1 MSIWTRTISACSTG
15 RCIMNRN
22 QNEESHRAEIVDQFS
37 RQAIPFAQV
46 PGHLDATQ
54 ILVELSGV
62 TSDDQVLDVACGPGI
77 VSCEF
82 ARHARQVTGV
92 DLTPAMIEQAQKRQ
106 RELNLDNV
114 GWAVGD
120 AVPLPYPD
128 NSFSLVLT
136 RYSFHHLLD
145 PQQALSEMIRVCK
158 PGGRIMVAD
167 VAIDAAKGEAYDRL
181 EILRDPSHIHALTTE
196 EFAALF
202 RNSGLVDC
210 CQTSYGVD
218 IELEAQMRASF
229 PREGDEIRVRQMIIG
244 DIGVD
249 SLGINARRQ
258 EGSVVYTVPIAVYIG
273 RKIDGDATP
282 A

>member
-1 MSIWTRTISACSTG
+1 MSIRTAPPAPAAQG
-15 RCIMNRN
+15 EGNMNRN
-22 QNEESHRAEIVDQFS
+22 PIEESHRAEIVDQFS

-46 PGHLDATQ
+46 PGHLDAMQ

-62 TSDDQVLDVACGPGI
+62 ASDDLVLDVACGPGI

-106 RELNLDNV
+106 HELNLDNV
-114 GWAVGD
+114 GWSVGD

-145 PQQALSEMIRVCK
+145 PQKALGEMIRVCN
-158 PGGRIMVAD
+158 PGGRVMVAD
-167 VAIDAAKGEAYDRL
+167 VAIDSANSAAYDRL
-181 EILRDPSHIHALTTE
+181 EILRDPSHLHALTTE

-202 RNSGLVDC
+202 RNSGLGDC
-210 CQTSYGVD
+210 RQTSYGVD
-218 IELEAQMRASF
+218 IELEAQMKASF

-249 SLGINARRQ
+249 SLGINARSQ
-258 EGSVVYTVPIAVYIG
+258 GEAVIYTVPIAVYVG
-273 RKIDGDATP
+273 KKAVASTGK
-282 A
+282 